1 MRSSFMH
8 TNDSISSCS
17 SLPRSIFPKNIFPIE
32 KDSGSSC
39 KCFEHSNESSSFGAN
54 LSSKARNIYPFC
66 AKSCNFANL
75 NTGAK
80 YSNIPTAIK
89 ENSNQEIN
97 RRNTIKLKNGNPE
110 PSSKPISSST
120 NALCPNTLKR
130 KVTEESKPNLQV
142 LSAKRNSNK
151 IPTIRVVSF
160 LKVDK
165 GKIIG
170 RRNFRCFLEDE
181 LDMPLNIN
189 KYLQNTENDDDV
201 ETDDETLEYYIN
213 KVRGQLEEAVEAER
227 ALKKKEAMEKKAK
240 EKAEEQ
246 KENVQ
251 KMKKN
256 TQDPVNFSHFNRD
269 HIKTE
274 TVEDFQRVRSKTL
287 KVLNNYK

>member
-1 MRSSFMH
+1 
-8 TNDSISSCS
+8 
-17 SLPRSIFPKNIFPIE
+17 
-32 KDSGSSC
+32 
-39 KCFEHSNESSSFGAN
+39 
-54 LSSKARNIYPFC
+54 
-66 AKSCNFANL
+66 
-75 NTGAK
+75 
-80 YSNIPTAIK
+80 
-89 ENSNQEIN
+89 
-97 RRNTIKLKNGNPE
+97 
-110 PSSKPISSST
+110 
-120 NALCPNTLKR
+120 
-130 KVTEESKPNLQV
+130 
-142 LSAKRNSNK
+142 
-151 IPTIRVVSF
+151 
-160 LKVDK
+160 
-165 GKIIG
+165 
-170 RRNFRCFLEDE
+170 
-181 LDMPLNIN
+181 MPLNIN